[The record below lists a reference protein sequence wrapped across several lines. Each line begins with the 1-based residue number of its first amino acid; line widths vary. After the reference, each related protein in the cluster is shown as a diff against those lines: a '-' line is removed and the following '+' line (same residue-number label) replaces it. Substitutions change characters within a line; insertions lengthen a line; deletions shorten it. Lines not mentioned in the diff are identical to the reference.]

1 MPIRNVRYY
10 LLEQTFGLLPLSAIS
25 RPFPE
30 CPARSCSASS
40 GLRRGLIGRIA
51 EEMIF
56 GKEKVTSGAQSD
68 IEQAYAQATQA
79 IRELLAEGEQASE
92 WSGWRLEVTD
102 RAGAVVFSIDLAGR
116 SH

>member
-1 MPIRNVRYY
+1 MKYFFHLKNHTEQILDDVGIKVRN
-10 LLEQTFGLLPLSAIS
+10 P
-25 RPFPE
+25 
-30 CPARSCSASS
+30 
-40 GLRRGLIGRIA
+40 
-51 EEMIF
+51 
-56 GKEKVTSGAQSD
+56 
-68 IEQAYAQATQA
+68 EQAYAQASQA